1 VIPLLPPGINRTYQV
16 LFQLDYL
23 PVLATYLTM
32 SAIAVAILV
41 QQWRTTGGISTTSK
55 IGAAVVFGQQLL
67 HVPITRSDAF
77 ADLATFMA
85 SLVYYR

>member
-1 VIPLLPPGINRTYQV
+1 MYQV
-16 LFQLDYL
+16 VFQLDYL

-32 SAIAVAILV
+32 AALAMAILV
-41 QQWRTTGGISTTSK
+41 HDWRTTRKISSASM

-67 HVPITRSDAF
+67 HWPISQSDMFAELTRF
-77 ADLATFMA
+77 VA